1 MRPRMSRHAAV
12 LAAASALLL
21 AAAGPPPPAPPAAT
35 TPAPAPEAAVT
46 PDQWGIIANLPDGS
60 CGARLPPTTGLN
72 FDIML
77 APDNAI
83 SIIVGNAAWKNE
95 TRAYEVI
102 MRLDDF
108 QPFGFSML
116 GKGPVLIGAIP
127 PEFRAEFMTAGKISI
142 GFNGGDYTVHVHD
155 VAGLVARLDTCVQA
169 RRASGAAK

>member
-1 MRPRMSRHAAV
+1 MRPRISRGAAV

-21 AAAGPPPPAPPAAT
+21 AAAGPPPAAPPPT
-35 TPAPAPEAAVT
+35 PTPAPETPVA

-60 CGARLPPTTGLN
+60 CGARLPPNTGIN

-77 APDNAI
+77 APDNTI
-83 SIIVGNAAWKNE
+83 SIILGNAAWKHE

-116 GKGPVLIGAIP
+116 GRGPALIGAIP
-127 PEFRAEFMTAGKISI
+127 REFRAEFMTAGRISI
-142 GFNGGDYTVHVHD
+142 GFNGGDYTIHVHD

>member
-21 AAAGPPPPAPPAAT
+21 AAAGPPPAAT
-35 TPAPAPEAAVT
+35 APSTPAPAPEAAVT

-60 CGARLPPTTGLN
+60 CGARLPPTAGLN
-72 FDIML
+72 FDVML
-77 APDNAI
+77 APDNSV
-83 SIIVGNAAWKNE
+83 SIILGNAAWKNQ
-95 TRAYEVI
+95 TRTYEVI

-116 GKGPVLIGAIP
+116 GKGPALIGAIP

-142 GFNGGDYTVHVHD
+142 GFNGSDYTVHVRD
-155 VAGLVARLDTCVQA
+155 VAGLVERLDTCVQA